1 MWPCRLGDGA
11 TLLFT
16 FITYLAPAYG
26 TVDGSN

>member
-16 FITYLAPAYG
+16 GGTYLAPAYG
-26 TVDGSN
+26 AVDDSN